1 MSSPFPVARSWIPV
15 ACAALLAL
23 VATAPRAAAQDTDP
37 LAKLDATSRFAV
49 EAIMDS
55 ARVDGLPVAALRSK
69 ALEGVAVH
77 ADDRRIVSVVHG
89 LFSSMREARSVLGP
103 VNDPDLEAA
112 AEVLSA
118 GVKPEALTSFRDAP
132 RARPLAS
139 AFTVLVDL
147 VTRGVPRDDA
157 TSAIVKLWRSGA
169 RDADFYGL
177 WNSVKSDILEGL
189 NPGAALQNRV
199 REFPGR
205 APGNTLT
212 PPTGQPESPS
222 S

>member
-1 MSSPFPVARSWIPV
+1 MSHSLARTWSTV

-23 VATAPRAAAQDTDP
+23 VSFAPRAAAQDTDP
-37 LAKLDATSRFAV
+37 FARLEPSSRFAV
-49 EAIMDS
+49 EAIIDS
-55 ARVDGLPVAALRSK
+55 ARVAGLPAAALRSK
-69 ALEGVAVH
+69 ALEGIAVH
-77 ADDRRIVSVVHG
+77 ADDRRIVSVVHD
-89 LFSSMREARSVLGP
+89 LFRSMRDARAVLGP
-103 VNDPDLEAA
+103 VSDPDLEAA

-118 GVKPEALTSFRDAP
+118 GVKPEQLSVFRDAP

-147 VTRGVPRDDA
+147 VTRGVPRNDA

-205 APGNTLT
+205 APGNTST